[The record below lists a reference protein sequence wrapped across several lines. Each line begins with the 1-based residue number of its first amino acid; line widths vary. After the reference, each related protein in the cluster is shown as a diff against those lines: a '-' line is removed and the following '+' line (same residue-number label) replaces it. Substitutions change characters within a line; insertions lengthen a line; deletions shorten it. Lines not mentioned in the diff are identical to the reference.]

1 MIVFVLFSLQT
12 MVICYEYDEKVK
24 SLIVPIEGQ
33 NEKNTC
39 RIDGDFFLI

>member
-33 NEKNTC
+33 NEK
-39 RIDGDFFLI
+39 ILAVLMGIFF